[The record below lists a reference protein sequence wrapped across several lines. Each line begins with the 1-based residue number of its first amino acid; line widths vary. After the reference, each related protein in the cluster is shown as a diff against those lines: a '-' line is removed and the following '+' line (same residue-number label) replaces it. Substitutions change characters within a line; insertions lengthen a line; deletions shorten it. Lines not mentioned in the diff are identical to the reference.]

1 MVVPTPGCRFT
12 ERSPCTNCSLSR
24 MAVPNQMADSFLCQ
38 KRKVGVKAPELKKN
52 EAKYGAYYL
61 SASQLNFG
69 EEQSPALL
77 LLWTQQNKNWKVA
90 AWAVDVP

>member
-1 MVVPTPGCRFT
+1 
-12 ERSPCTNCSLSR
+12 
-24 MAVPNQMADSFLCQ
+24 
-38 KRKVGVKAPELKKN
+38 VGVKAPELKKN